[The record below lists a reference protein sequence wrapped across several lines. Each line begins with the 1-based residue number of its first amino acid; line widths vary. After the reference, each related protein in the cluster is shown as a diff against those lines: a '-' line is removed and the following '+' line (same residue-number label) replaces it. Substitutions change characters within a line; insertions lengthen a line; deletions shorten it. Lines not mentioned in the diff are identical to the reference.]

1 MMSNVSMI
9 VRAGRLVPGYDQSAI
24 HNGAVAIDG
33 NTIRDIGPYDQLSK
47 KYHGVPTIGGEE
59 YLLIPGLINGHG
71 HGRGLSDF
79 QRGATDNTLESWL
92 LSTRT
97 YTPISAYDDIAYSA
111 VRLIKSGVTTSMHNH
126 ILVNPSHYEKEFDE
140 SLQAYKDAGM
150 RVQFNPGIRNDNPFV
165 YGDTKKFLSSLPDQ
179 LQRLLTAPSG
189 SGSLSGDNFVKV
201 VSDLHARYD
210 TPMSKIG
217 FGPLAPQWCSKKL
230 LVEIRRAA
238 DRLGAPIHI
247 HALQT
252 IFQKI
257 YGLKSFGKTLI
268 EYMEE
273 IGFLGKGL
281 TIGHCVWPTE
291 SDIEVL
297 AKTGTAVTHHPSCN
311 LRVRNGIAPV
321 FHMLKAGVVVGLGI
335 DGKSINDDDDMIE
348 EMKQCFLLHRI
359 PSLDLDSPHLS
370 SRQVFSMATHNNS
383 ILLGYE
389 RELGRLEPGRLADM
403 VLLNYKEMCHPFVDS
418 CQDPIDTI
426 LYRGGGRYVDTV
438 LINGNIVL
446 RDGKLQTLD
455 EETLENRLVEQ
466 ASRPKTESE
475 KEFAQAMNELRT
487 HVVNYYSTWIKE
499 LKPVPFFTVNSRI
512 NGND

>member
-1 MMSNVSMI
+1 MPNVSMI
-9 VRAGRLVPGYDQSAI
+9 VRAGRLVPAHDQATI

-33 NTIRDIGPYDQLSK
+33 NIIIDVGPYDQVSK
-47 KYHGVPTIGGEE
+47 KYHGVPTIGGEDF
-59 YLLIPGLINGHG
+59 LLIPGLINGHG

-79 QRGATDNTLESWL
+79 QRGAIDNTLESWL
-92 LSTRT
+92 LSTRN
-97 YTPISAYDDIAYSA
+97 YTPISAFDDIAYSA
-111 VRLIKSGVTTSMHNH
+111 ARLIKSGVTTTMHNH
-126 ILVNPSHYEKEFDE
+126 ILGNPGHYEKEFDE

-165 YGDTKKFLSSLPDQ
+165 YGDNKNFLSSLPDH
-179 LQRLLTAPSG
+179 LQRLLTAPSKI
-189 SGSLSGDNFVKV
+189 GSLNGDNFVKV
-201 VSDLHARYD
+201 VSDLYARYD
-210 TPMSKIG
+210 NPMSKIG
-217 FGPLAPQWCSKKL
+217 FGPLAPQWCTKEL

-238 DRLGAPIHI
+238 DHLGAPIHI
-247 HALQT
+247 HALQS

-257 YGLKSFGKTLI
+257 YGLKSLGKTLI
-268 EYMEE
+268 EYMKE

-291 SDIEVL
+291 SDIELL

-321 FHMLKAGVVVGLGI
+321 VHMLQAGVVVGLGI

-370 SRQVFSMATHNNS
+370 SRQVFRMATHNNAM
-383 ILLGYE
+383 LLGYD
-389 RELGRLEPGRLADM
+389 RDLGRLEPGRLADM
-403 VLLNYKEMCHPFVDS
+403 VLLNYREMCHPFVDS

-426 LYRGGGRYVDTV
+426 LYRGTGRHVHTV
-438 LINGNIVL
+438 LINGTIVL
-446 RDGKLQTLD
+446 RDGKLLTLD

-466 ASRPKTESE
+466 ASRPKTDKE
-475 KEFAQAMNELRT
+475 KEFARAMNELRA
-487 HVVNYYSTWIKE
+487 HVVKYYSNWIKE
-499 LKPVPFFTVNSRI
+499 MNVVPFFTINSRI
-512 NGND
+512 NGNN